1 MRAPIVIS
9 VVVISLSLLMVK
21 VGGEQK
27 SGEVDIVGF
36 EEAAPLG
43 NVSYQA
49 GVVASDSD
57 SNVYCSPEFNGQ
69 SAIMRY
75 INENFNFIERKP
87 VNRWPI
93 ASLTKLMT
101 AVVALEK
108 IGPEK
113 TILVSENAINS
124 EGTAGNLSPG
134 EIYIALD
141 LIKAMLLTSSND
153 AAVALAEAYGT
164 ENFVREMNEKAGE
177 LGMLQ
182 TIFFE
187 PTGLSFL
194 NQSTPNDLAKLVNYI
209 YANYPEIFG
218 ISRQKESLILDLET
232 NQAKR
237 LVNANQFVGRSDFIG
252 GKTGFIDESKQN
264 LISLFNKNDRPV
276 LLIILGSS
284 DRYKETEELLKC
296 VE

>member
-1 MRAPIVIS
+1 MRAPIVIFF
-9 VVVISLSLLMVK
+9 VVISLSLLMVK

-27 SGEVDIVGF
+27 MEAVDVVGF
-36 EEAAPLG
+36 EETAT
-43 NVSYQA
+43 
-49 GVVASDSD
+49 VVALDSD
-57 SNVYCSPEFNGQ
+57 FNVYCSPEFNGQ

-134 EIYIALD
+134 EIYIAID

-153 AAVALAEAYGT
+153 AAVSLAEAYGT
-164 ENFVREMNEKAGE
+164 ENFVREMNGKAGE

-218 ISRQKESLILDLET
+218 ISRQKESLILNLET

-237 LVNANQFVGRSDFIG
+237 LVNANQFVGRPDFLG
-252 GKTGFIDESKQN
+252 GKSGFIDESKQN
-264 LISLFNKNDRPV
+264 LISLFNKNGRAV
-276 LLIILGSS
+276 LLIVLGSI
-284 DRYKETEELLKC
+284 DKYKETEELLKC
-296 VE
+296 LH